1 MFHTIITDWIHAVSP
16 PKKKEKD
23 ILKNQ
28 VFAEIYHDVVAS
40 EKTVWFRKFDTG
52 IIVEHKKDQNISMKV
67 MGIDGATISHGP
79 ELTGSVNVSPQNLYR
94 NRQSNTIRQPLNWKT
109 NYSSVPRKVLNI
121 KVVEV
126 RLDPKVRFQFL
137 TELNWCAIS
146 SLLCYFVLL
155 LYLSF

>member
-1 MFHTIITDWIHAVSP
+1 MPKHLPTYEFQTNAKFKYHMCNNLSFRGQSWGWKEDGRGQSNGWGQMFYTIILDWIHAVSP

-67 MGIDGATISHGP
+67 MGIDGATISHSTGP
-79 ELTGSVNVSPQNLYR
+79 ELTGIVKVASAFQNLYR
-94 NRQSNTIRQPLNWKT
+94 NRQSNTIRLPLN
-109 NYSSVPRKVLNI
+109 
-121 KVVEV
+121 
-126 RLDPKVRFQFL
+126 
-137 TELNWCAIS
+137 
-146 SLLCYFVLL
+146 
-155 LYLSF
+155 